1 MLKNGL
7 NLFWIYNIAINAIS
21 GLKTAE
27 NASEGRFILTAIS
40 ARSKLETD
48 IE

>member
-1 MLKNGL
+1 M
-7 NLFWIYNIAINAIS
+7 
-21 GLKTAE
+21 AE
-27 NASEGRFILTAIS
+27 NASKGRFILTAIS